1 MYVGQQASIQNLRS
15 QFPLKLS
22 VETSLKGKV
31 FWSDIQ
37 ISSSEGATSTATATS
52 SADGTGKGKGSKK
65 LHADGQVESS
75 Y

>member
-1 MYVGQQASIQNLRS
+1 MYIGQQASIQNLRS

-22 VETSLKGKV
+22 VETSLKRKV

-37 ISSSEGATSTATATS
+37 ISSSDNTTSTATS
-52 SADGTGKGKGSKK
+52 SADGAGKGKGNKK
-65 LHADGQVESS
+65 LQTDGQVRSS